1 MGFSFGKMG
10 KMFLGNLAKAAKEIT
25 AGSAENK
32 QPQTPAKD
40 DFDFWLDHEE
50 KIDFYQDKVDCLKDI
65 PGDWNGESDPNL
77 LLKKY
82 DKVIDFLHNSAAP
95 YFQKH
100 SEKYGKDILKIYDDL
115 LKQANEEKADFIKNN
130 LPGFVAE
137 YNDFLE
143 YKKECKQ
150 TKNLIIK
157 KLRNCD
163 DVKQAAFIKEFD
175 DADFAK
181 EIIDD
186 LVEQGI
192 VCRKKKSGAYY
203 IGLTK

>member
-1 MGFSFGKMG
+1 MGFSFAKIG
-10 KMFLGNLAKAAKEIT
+10 KMFLGNLTKSAKELA
-25 AGSAENK
+25 AGSAEDK
-32 QPQTPAKD
+32 KPALPAKD
-40 DFDFWLDHEE
+40 DFDFWVEHEG

-77 LLKKY
+77 LIKKY
-82 DKVIDFLHNSAAP
+82 DKVIDYLRNNAEP
-95 YFQKH
+95 YFQKQ
-100 SEKYGKDILKIYDDL
+100 SEKYGKEILKIYDDL
-115 LKQANEEKADFIKNN
+115 LKEATGEKDDFIKND
-130 LPGFVAE
+130 LPGFVEE

-150 TKNLIIK
+150 TKNLIVK

-163 DVKQAAFIKEFD
+163 EVKQAVFVKEFD

-203 IGLTK
+203 ICLTN